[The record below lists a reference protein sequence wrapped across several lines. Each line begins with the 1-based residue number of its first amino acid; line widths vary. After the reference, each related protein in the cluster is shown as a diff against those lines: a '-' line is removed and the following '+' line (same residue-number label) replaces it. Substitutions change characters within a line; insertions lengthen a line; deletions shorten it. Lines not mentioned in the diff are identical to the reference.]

1 MSSYD
6 DIKCKNCGEI
16 FGNIFA
22 KCEFLNELK
31 GVKAYYI
38 NYDDC
43 VLKTYGLS
51 QNPDTKEYIMV
62 LQYANIGNLNS
73 YNNINRNWNWEE
85 KVLILKD
92 IIEGLMKIN
101 ILLSFATDIIISG
114 TGNSDFYLYISD
126 MGLCGDVSNI
136 DETNTYGVMPY
147 VAPEVLKGKPY
158 TQEADIYSFEFIDKV
173 EEYRIVN
180 LLPAENSQLNTHS
193 QAYYTS

>member
-1 MSSYD
+1 MVKPDKEVALKVLYNSQYITD
-6 DIKCKNCGEI
+6 
-16 FGNIFA
+16 
-22 KCEFLNELK
+22 EFINE
-31 GVKAYYI
+31 VKAYYI

-43 VLKTYGLS
+43 VLKIYGLS

-85 KVLILKD
+85 KLLILKD
-92 IIEGLMKIN
+92 IIK
-101 ILLSFATDIIISG
+101 
-114 TGNSDFYLYISD
+114 D

-158 TQEADIYSFEFIDKV
+158 TQAADIYSFDENEEFIDKV

-193 QAYYTS
+193 QAYYTSRLLNPFTTEWREGLDCAIED